1 MSTVREPVLL
11 LAFNRPDR
19 LRRVIDA
26 LRPQAPGRVYV
37 AVDGP
42 RPGVESDAARV
53 AATQAIVGEIDWAC
67 EISTLFREQNLGCG
81 RAVSSGINWFF
92 EHEDSGVILED
103 DLIPGPDF
111 LAYCDALLEQY
122 RHDERVFAVSGCNL
136 VPPDR
141 ITAPGSYR
149 FSGIT
154 HIWGWATWKR
164 AWQHYAF
171 DLTGWQRRLPPQRL
185 LRTVG
190 GRPTLAAF
198 WAAAFELVRRG
209 RLDTWDHQFI
219 LTAMEHGALTI
230 APRVNLVENVGFDAD
245 STHMTQRPD
254 SLRPVEPLAW
264 PLVDSPF
271 RRDVDADSWEYR
283 HLFDATALG
292 LFRAA
297 RRRLAA
303 RHQN

>member
-81 RAVSSGINWFF
+81 RAVSSGITWFF

-171 DLTGWQRRLPPQRL
+171 DLTGWQRRLPRNACSAPSEAGPPSPPSGPPPSSWCAGAGS
-185 LRTVG
+185 TPG
-190 GRPTLAAF
+190 TISSSSPP
-198 WAAAFELVRRG
+198 WSMVR
-209 RLDTWDHQFI
+209 
-219 LTAMEHGALTI
+219 
-230 APRVNLVENVGFDAD
+230 
-245 STHMTQRPD
+245 
-254 SLRPVEPLAW
+254 
-264 PLVDSPF
+264 
-271 RRDVDADSWEYR
+271 
-283 HLFDATALG
+283 
-292 LFRAA
+292 
-297 RRRLAA
+297 
-303 RHQN
+303 